1 MTDPVSLHH
10 AEQTLEAAQ
19 PKRYAAYPAYRSS
32 GVDWLGDIPLDWEVK
47 RLKYVTSINDET
59 LLETT
64 DPAYEFSYVD
74 IGNVSSAK
82 GIVAKEPQVFE
93 DAPSRAR
100 RIVRDGDTIVSTV
113 RTYLRAIA
121 PVREAGN
128 HLIVST
134 GFAVVRPR
142 KINPDYLSF
151 VLRSSYFVETVV
163 SRSTG
168 VSYPAINASEIG
180 QIPVPLPSPDEQQVI
195 ARFLDE
201 QTKKIDDL
209 IEAKRDL
216 LALLKE
222 KRQAV
227 ITHAV
232 TKGLNPDARLKPS
245 GIDWLGDVPEH
256 WRIVLLRR
264 LISEMRNGTS
274 TNQDV
279 ESEHSV
285 PVTRIETISNGF
297 INFAKVGYVEY
308 DKALEPYRLQRGD
321 ILMSHINSLPMIGN
335 CAFYDSDKVL
345 FNGMNVLRIQPQSD
359 VHSEW
364 LWQTLASNLYR
375 QAIRAIAKPAINQ
388 ASVTTTQI
396 KQLQIPL
403 PPHDEQQAIAQFLRE
418 QTTKIDAV
426 ITEASAAITQLTE
439 YRTALISAAV
449 TGKIDVRGGAV

>member
-1 MTDPVSLHH
+1 MTEPVSLHD

-19 PKRYAAYPAYRSS
+19 PKQYAAYPAYRPS
-32 GVDWLGDIPLDWEVK
+32 GVDWLGDVPQDWDVK
-47 RLKYVTSINDET
+47 RLKFLAQLINEKVLADEDSDQPYIGLEHVQSLT
-59 LLETT
+59 GKLLPLNDAFMPTGISNVFQPGDVLFGKLRPYLAKAT
-64 DPAYEFSYVD
+64 AVD
-74 IGNVSSAK
+74 FKGLCSS
-82 GIVAKEPQVFE
+82 E
-93 DAPSRAR
+93 
-100 RIVRDGDTIVSTV
+100 
-113 RTYLRAIA
+113 LM
-121 PVREAGN
+121 
-128 HLIVST
+128 
-134 GFAVVRPR
+134 
-142 KINPDYLSF
+142 
-151 VLRSSYFVETVV
+151 VLRPNEVDRRFLFYAMLSDGFNKLVDSSTYGAKMPRANWEF
-163 SRSTG
+163 
-168 VSYPAINASEIG
+168 IG
-180 QIPVPLPSPDEQQVI
+180 SMRIPVPSPDEQQAI

-227 ITHAV
+227 ITHTV
-232 TKGLNPDARLKPS
+232 TKGLSPDATLKPS
-245 GIDWLGDVPEH
+245 GVDWLGDVPEH

-264 LISEMRNGTS
+264 QISEMRNGTS
-274 TNQDV
+274 TNQNV

-345 FNGMNVLRIQPQSD
+345 FNGMNVLRIQPKSD

-364 LWQTLASNLYR
+364 LWRTLASDLYR
-375 QAIRAIAKPAINQ
+375 QAIRSIAKPAINQ
-388 ASVTTTQI
+388 ASVTTTQL
-396 KQLQIPL
+396 KQLSIPL
-403 PPHDEQQAIAQFLRE
+403 PPHDEQQAIAKFLGE

-439 YRTALISAAV
+439 YRTALISATV
-449 TGKIDVRGGAV
+449 TGKIDVRRSAV